1 MTGALIPK
9 NFDTIIP
16 IEKIIF
22 KKNRKFILINEKIK
36 EINILGMLD
45 LIIKKKT

>member
-16 IEKIIF
+16 IEKIVF
-22 KKNRKFILINEKIK
+22 NKNRKFILINEKIK
-36 EINILGMLD
+36 RQ
-45 LIIKKKT
+45 TTH